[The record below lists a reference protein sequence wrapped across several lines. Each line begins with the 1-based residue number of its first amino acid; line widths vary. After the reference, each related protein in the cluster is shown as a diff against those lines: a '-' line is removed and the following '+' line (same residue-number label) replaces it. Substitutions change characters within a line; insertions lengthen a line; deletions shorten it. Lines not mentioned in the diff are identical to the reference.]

1 MYIKSSGRY
10 ESLRVSEV
18 PNQKFNSIRP
28 IDFDKKKL
36 QNSQNKLNQSKN
48 DFLFDSNINNMLSKV
63 L

>member
-18 PNQKFNSIRP
+18 PNQKFNSIRL

-48 DFLFDSNINNMLSKV
+48 DFLFDSNINNMLSNV